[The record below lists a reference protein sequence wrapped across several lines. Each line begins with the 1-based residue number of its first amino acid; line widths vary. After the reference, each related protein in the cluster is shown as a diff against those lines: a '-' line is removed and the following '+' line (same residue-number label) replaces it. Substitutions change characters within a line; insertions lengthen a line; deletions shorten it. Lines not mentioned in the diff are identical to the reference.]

1 MGKKKPEKRG
11 DTMDFTIDWDNLPS
25 MEEERNTCPLKAV
38 SLWKMDK
45 GGLRRLT
52 TTDNFLDMDN
62 YIRDFAATGHN
73 RMKVCVLAAHWKVE
87 ENFRGYGVMA
97 VPLRID
103 RKLEKAENICENTL
117 LHDAMRQCSF
127 IHMEDSNASKDIR
140 HNKAM
145 AASLYNLEGLRE
157 TFVREVNNQRKRL
170 RRRNRPTGRGHIG
183 KGSDGHVQ
191 HIGRRQVLRP
201 VLRYGKPG
209 LGKLHA
215 GDDIL
220 L

>member
-1 MGKKKPEKRG
+1 
-11 DTMDFTIDWDNLPS
+11 MDFTIDWDNLPS
-25 MEEERNTCPLKAV
+25 MEEERNACPLKAV

-52 TTDNFLDMDN
+52 TTDNFRDMDN

-103 RKLEKAENICENTL
+103 RKLEKAENICEYTL

-157 TFVREVNNQRKRL
+157 TFVREVQARWPHSKEEFEARYTKQERAVPNSRTVEQPKKKTVKAKQADRPGTHWQRK
-170 RRRNRPTGRGHIG
+170 
-183 KGSDGHVQ
+183 
-191 HIGRRQVLRP
+191 
-201 VLRYGKPG
+201 
-209 LGKLHA
+209 
-215 GDDIL
+215 
-220 L
+220 

>member
-157 TFVREVNNQRKRL
+157 TFVREVQARWPHSKEEFEARYTKQERAVPNSRTVEQPKKKTAKAKQADRPGTHWQRK
-170 RRRNRPTGRGHIG
+170 
-183 KGSDGHVQ
+183 
-191 HIGRRQVLRP
+191 
-201 VLRYGKPG
+201 
-209 LGKLHA
+209 
-215 GDDIL
+215 
-220 L
+220 

>member
-1 MGKKKPEKRG
+1 
-11 DTMDFTIDWDNLPS
+11 MDFTIDWDNLPS
-25 MEEERNTCPLKAV
+25 MEEERNACPLKAV

-52 TTDNFLDMDN
+52 TTDNFRDMDN

-117 LHDAMRQCSF
+117 LHDAMRQCNF

-157 TFVREVNNQRKRL
+157 TFVREVQAMWPYSKEEFAARYTKQERAVPNSRPAEKPKKRAMKAKQADRPDKNWQRK
-170 RRRNRPTGRGHIG
+170 
-183 KGSDGHVQ
+183 
-191 HIGRRQVLRP
+191 
-201 VLRYGKPG
+201 
-209 LGKLHA
+209 
-215 GDDIL
+215 
-220 L
+220 

>member
-1 MGKKKPEKRG
+1 
-11 DTMDFTIDWDNLPS
+11 MDFTIDWDKLPL
-25 MEEERNTCPLKAV
+25 MEEEKNACPLKAV

-52 TTDNFLDMDN
+52 TTDNFHDMDN

-73 RMKVCVLAAHWKVE
+73 RMKVCVLTAHWKVE

-103 RKLEKAENICENTL
+103 RKLEKAEDICENTL

-127 IHMEDSNASKDIR
+127 IQMEDSNASKDIR

-145 AASLYNLEGLRE
+145 AASLYSLEGLRE
-157 TFVREVNNQRKRL
+157 TFVREVQARWPHSKEEFAARYIKQEKTYRTAQRPKKKVAKARQADRPDKRQRK
-170 RRRNRPTGRGHIG
+170 
-183 KGSDGHVQ
+183 
-191 HIGRRQVLRP
+191 
-201 VLRYGKPG
+201 
-209 LGKLHA
+209 
-215 GDDIL
+215 
-220 L
+220 